1 VLEQIKKRRIDWV
14 IVGCVL
20 SLSLYGLLAIYSAT
34 HSSESVQIRLN
45 FDRQIIWIAMGLV
58 VGAIL
63 TFLPT
68 TWFISLST
76 FLYSPL
82 LLALLA
88 LELFGRSGDANR
100 WLDIAGFRF
109 QPSELMKPVVVL
121 TLARFL
127 SEDSNSPNQ
136 FKKLA
141 LAFLLVLVPFVLVLK
156 QPDLG
161 TSLSFLVILI
171 PMLFWRG
178 LKPFVIFVLCSPI
191 LAFISSFNFWTFFA
205 VMLVISFILYLSRTG
220 LLVFWSV
227 FLLNI
232 TVGILAPI
240 LWGKLHDYQQQ
251 RILTFLGLISDPQG
265 MGYQIIQS
273 KVAVGSGG
281 FWGKGLLQ
289 GTQTQLRFLPAQHT
303 DFIFSVLAE
312 EWGFIGALVVLV
324 TFFIFLYRGISIAT
338 STNYRFASLMT
349 IGLVSLIGFQVIINL
364 GMTIGI
370 MPVTGIPLPF
380 VSYGGSAMITNMAI
394 AGMIANVS
402 LQRFKYS

>member
-251 RILTFLGLISDPQG
+251 RILTFLGLVSDPQG

-273 KVAVGSGG
+273 KVAIGSGG

>member
-1 VLEQIKKRRIDWV
+1 MLEQIKKRRIDWV

-251 RILTFLGLISDPQG
+251 RILTFLGLVSDPQG

>member
-1 VLEQIKKRRIDWV
+1 MLEQIKKRRIDWV

-251 RILTFLGLISDPQG
+251 RILTFLGLVSDPQG

-273 KVAVGSGG
+273 KVAIGSGG

>member
-251 RILTFLGLISDPQG
+251 RILTFLGLVSDPQG

-273 KVAVGSGG
+273 KVAIGSGG

-289 GTQTQLRFLPAQHT
+289 GTQTHLRFLPAQHT

>member
-1 VLEQIKKRRIDWV
+1 MLDQIKKRRVDWV
-14 IVGCVL
+14 IIGCVL
-20 SLSLYGLLAIYSAT
+20 SLSLCGLLAVYSAT
-34 HSSESVQIRLN
+34 YSSDSLQIRLN
-45 FDRQIIWIAMGLV
+45 FDRQMIWIAIGLV
-58 VGAIL
+58 VGAII

-76 FLYSPL
+76 ILYSPL

-88 LELFGRSGDANR
+88 LELFGKSGDANR

-109 QPSELMKPVVVL
+109 QPSELMKPVIVL

-161 TSLSFLVILI
+161 TSLTFLVVLI

-191 LAFISSFNFWTFFA
+191 LTFISSFNFWTFFA
-205 VMLVISFILYLSRTG
+205 VILALSAVLYLSRTG

-232 TVGILAPI
+232 TVGIVAPI
-240 LWGKLHDYQQQ
+240 VWGKLHDYQQQ
-251 RILTFLGLISDPQG
+251 RILTFLGLVSDPQG

-273 KVAVGSGG
+273 KVAIGSGG
-281 FWGKGLLQ
+281 FWGKGLLH

-312 EWGFIGALVVLV
+312 EWGFIGSLFVLVV
-324 TFFIFLYRGISIAT
+324 FFIFLYRGLSVAT
-338 STNYRFASLMT
+338 STNYRFASLTT
-349 IGLVSLIGFQVIINL
+349 IGLVSIISFQVIINV

-380 VSYGGSAMITNMAI
+380 VSYGGSAMITNMAM
-394 AGMIANVS
+394 AGIIANVS